1 MAAVT
6 THSAE
11 LLLGVH
17 NSTGECPVWHAPEQA
32 LYWVDIP
39 EKTLHRYQSQSGR
52 HHSWKAPEMLACM
65 VRASAPR
72 SSSASAEIVGS
83 AESADGDGCSQWLV
97 AAESGLF
104 AMDTR
109 RDDALGFT
117 RVASVAHARPGMRFN
132 DGRCDRQGRF
142 LAGTML
148 MDMAA
153 AQAVGCIYQLQ
164 PDGTLRTLLQGFT
177 TPNGM
182 AFSPDGRTL
191 YLSDSHP
198 AVRQVWAYD
207 YDSAQGLPSNPRPF
221 IDMAGFAGR
230 PDGAAMDT
238 DGCYWICGN
247 DAGLV
252 HRYTPQGRLDLS
264 ISVPVAKPAMCAF
277 GGADLRTLFITS
289 IRPAGSAADAL
300 AGGLFAIHLPGVQ
313 GLAEPVAAPLTHASP
328 ALPRSAHATHNS

>member
-1 MAAVT
+1 MSAVT
-6 THSAE
+6 FLNAE

-17 NSTGECPVWHAPEQA
+17 NSTGESPVWHASEQA

-39 EKTLHRYQSQSGR
+39 AKTLHRYQVQTSAHQQWS
-52 HHSWKAPEMLACM
+52 APEMLACM
-65 VRASAPR
+65 VR
-72 SSSASAEIVGS
+72 G
-83 AESADGDGCSQWLV
+83 ADANQWI
-97 AAESGLF
+97 AGTESGMF
-104 AMDTR
+104 ALDTS
-109 RDDALGFT
+109 RDDALGFA
-117 RVASVAHARPGMRFN
+117 RVATVAHPLPGMRFN

-153 AQAVGCIYQLQ
+153 AKAVGNIYQLQ
-164 PDGTLRTLLQGFT
+164 ADGTLRVLLSGFT

-182 AFSPDGRTL
+182 AFSPDGRTM

-198 AVRQVWAYD
+198 LVRKVWAYD
-207 YDSAQGLPSNPRPF
+207 YDAEQGVPSNPRPF

-252 HRYTPQGRLDLS
+252 HRYTPQGALDM
-264 ISVPVAKPAMCAF
+264 SVRVPAAKPAMCAF
-277 GGADLRTLFITS
+277 GGADMRTLFITS
-289 IRPAGSAADAL
+289 IRPASAEPHAL
-300 AGGLFAIHLPGVQ
+300 DGGLFAIHLPAVQ
-313 GLAEPVAAPLTHASP
+313 GCSEPVCGTH
-328 ALPRSAHATHNS
+328 